1 MLHGVTILELCLII
15 AMKHIIEVSGGEPFN
30 FEMVYNGMLLCVL
43 HISLSYWYIG
53 NSLFCSVSKLVSI
66 IVLFAS

>member
-43 HISLSYWYIG
+43 HISLSYWYVG
-53 NSLFCSVSKLVSI
+53 NSLF
-66 IVLFAS
+66 